1 MAATK
6 RNAGVTLA
14 TRTSLND
21 EELVRYNVN
30 FYWQACFLQ
39 TMLKQ

>member
-30 FYWQACFLQ
+30 LYWQASLLQ
-39 TMLKQ
+39 SILK